1 MKLNCLVL
9 DIDFEKEILDLSE
22 KLAEK
27 TTSNQTIK
35 IGNQYKVTVEL
46 NKEDYLLVSFK
57 QSKQSIGLLMMQN
70 LNNDQVPCP
79 NGKYQTGDELEV
91 KVTSITEDGFILTI
105 PIEGAVKK

>member
-22 KLAEK
+22 KLSEK

-35 IGNQYKVTVEL
+35 VGNQYKVTVEL

-57 QSKQSIGLLMMQN
+57 QSKQSIGILMMQN

-79 NGKYQTGDELEV
+79 NGKY
-91 KVTSITEDGFILTI
+91 
-105 PIEGAVKK
+105 

>member
-22 KLAEK
+22 KLSEK

-79 NGKYQTGDELEV
+79 NGKY
-91 KVTSITEDGFILTI
+91 
-105 PIEGAVKK
+105 

>member
-35 IGNQYKVTVEL
+35 VGNQYKVTVEL

-57 QSKQSIGLLMMQN
+57 QSKQSIGILMMQN

-79 NGKYQTGDELEV
+79 NGKY
-91 KVTSITEDGFILTI
+91 
-105 PIEGAVKK
+105 

>member
-22 KLAEK
+22 KLSEK

-35 IGNQYKVTVEL
+35 VGNQYKVTVEL

-79 NGKYQTGDELEV
+79 NGKY
-91 KVTSITEDGFILTI
+91 
-105 PIEGAVKK
+105 

>member
-35 IGNQYKVTVEL
+35 VGNQYKVTVEL

-79 NGKYQTGDELEV
+79 NGKY
-91 KVTSITEDGFILTI
+91 
-105 PIEGAVKK
+105 

>member
-79 NGKYQTGDELEV
+79 NGKY
-91 KVTSITEDGFILTI
+91 
-105 PIEGAVKK
+105 